1 MITKE
6 QFNNLKPGDCVL
18 VKVKIEAVYPKSQSI
33 SIGHYSD
40 DTTFDMGGIHSV
52 LDKPI
57 AVGDTVRRVDAATV
71 CTVVFLENGF
81 AVIVKLGGV
90 APDATV
96 AKIENLRRVSP

>member
-40 DTTFDMGGIHSV
+40 DTTFDMGDIHSV
-52 LDKPI
+52 LEKPI
-57 AVGDTVRRVDAATV
+57 AVGDTVGHIGGATAY
-71 CTVVFLENGF
+71 TVTHLQNGF

-90 APDATV
+90 VPDATV